1 VTETGSAFV
10 GDAVLFV
17 VFGVFALAV
26 FAGFVFA
33 DFVPVDFVPVD
44 FVPVGFVPVG
54 FVPVGFLGAPVVDVE
69 AADVAFVVSA
79 PPDVVESAALL
90 GSALTAGSCRRRGRG
105 LRRCHRRR
113 S

>member
-54 FVPVGFLGAPVVDVE
+54 FLGAPVVEVDG
-69 AADVAFVVSA
+69 ADVAFVVSA

-113 S
+113 R

>member
-1 VTETGSAFV
+1 VTVAGSAFV
-10 GDAVLFV
+10 AGAVLFV
-17 VFGVFALAV
+17 VFGVFGVFASAG

-33 DFVPVDFVPVD
+33 DFVPVDFVPV
-44 FVPVGFVPVG
+44 G
-54 FVPVGFLGAPVVDVE
+54 FVPVGFLGAPVVEVDG
-69 AADVAFVVSA
+69 ADVAFVVSA

-113 S
+113 R

>member
-17 VFGVFALAV
+17 VFGVFALAA

-33 DFVPVDFVPVD
+33 DFVPVDFVPV
-44 FVPVGFVPVG
+44 G
-54 FVPVGFLGAPVVDVE
+54 FVPVGFLGAPVVEVDG
-69 AADVAFVVSA
+69 ADVAFVVSA

-113 S
+113 R